1 MCMWLYTVNSCNH
14 GGDGDGLASGD
25 DGSGGGGGGKEEVD
39 GDDGVNAV
47 SSGTRFTTHDHRT
60 FNALFSE

>member
-1 MCMWLYTVNSCNH
+1 MVVM
-14 GGDGDGLASGD
+14 GDGLTSG
-25 DGSGGGGGGKEEVD
+25 GGGGGGGKEEVD

-47 SSGTRFTTHDHRT
+47 SSGTRFIPHDHRT